1 MDKYNLTHVSSFRKN
16 HVFSEK
22 IDSDTENRLWK
33 LTGDLDSHR
42 ANRTSEAIDLTNVND
57 VPVICREKQFVKPET
72 TGKAWRFDKEL
83 LLKSVGITLLF
94 VSPCQIC
101 NETRDETFSL
111 RQLRVATIPDFST
124 SSHWNSNYNHLQRQR
139 NGSESFQVKGIE
151 VFKITE

>member
-72 TGKAWRFDKEL
+72 TGKA
-83 LLKSVGITLLF
+83 
-94 VSPCQIC
+94 
-101 NETRDETFSL
+101 
-111 RQLRVATIPDFST
+111 
-124 SSHWNSNYNHLQRQR
+124 
-139 NGSESFQVKGIE
+139 
-151 VFKITE
+151 